1 MYAMNQLILKM
12 PESESLFN
20 SSLSALKS
28 QMVSD
33 RTMPSDIAATYLS
46 LRRQGLEKD
55 TRKIIYPQLNNL
67 SIKDVSDFHASTFAQ
82 GKFVVTVLG
91 SSKRISKDTLKK
103 YGKVKTL
110 KSKKIFGY

>member
-1 MYAMNQLILKM
+1 
-12 PESESLFN
+12 
-20 SSLSALKS
+20 
-28 QMVSD
+28 
-33 RTMPSDIAATYLS
+33 MPSDIAATYLS

-67 SIKDVSDFHASTFAQ
+67 SIKDVSDFHASTFSQ
-82 GKFVVTVLG
+82 GKFVVTVVG